1 MSIEIE
7 VGLENATKVPRMEE
21 ELQLEETPKGL
32 ANPKVQRLLMAGGA
46 LVLAV
51 IAGLYFYYRNR
62 ETTDDAQVDGHIT
75 PMASKV
81 YGRVAQVLVD
91 DNEAVKAGEGL
102 GKIDAGGYQAAL
114 DQAKASLALAES
126 EARSAGVDVPRTRE
140 NVTSG
145 NSSADAQFLGAQADL
160 ARAQATYEQAQT
172 ADLAWAQANVDKSR
186 ANAELA
192 KADLARYLPLMENGE
207 ISKQQYDAAKANA
220 DANASALQAALQR

>member
-7 VGLENATKVPRMEE
+7 VGLENATKVRRMAE

-32 ANPKVQRLLMAGGA
+32 ANAKVQWLLMAGGA

-91 DNEAVKAGEGL
+91 DNQAVKTGQVL
-102 GKIDAGGYQAAL
+102 VK
-114 DQAKASLALAES
+114 
-126 EARSAGVDVPRTRE
+126 
-140 NVTSG
+140 
-145 NSSADAQFLGAQADL
+145 
-160 ARAQATYEQAQT
+160 
-172 ADLAWAQANVDKSR
+172 
-186 ANAELA
+186 
-192 KADLARYLPLMENGE
+192 
-207 ISKQQYDAAKANA
+207 
-220 DANASALQAALQR
+220 